1 MPNDNADVD
10 WAQNLAMNAL
20 TGGKKPQNQSGLGG
34 LASSFLGGSG
44 SHGGSSSSGGGGL
57 GHMAGQ
63 LVGSLFSDGK
73 PNNQQQQQQ
82 QQQSSHQASGHGGS
96 SSGGQGGGLMGYL
109 GGHHGSVSTVD
120 L

>member
-1 MPNDNADVD
+1 MS
-10 WAQNLAMNAL
+10 AL
-20 TGGKKPQNQSGLGG
+20 TGGKKPQNQSGLGS

-82 QQQSSHQASGHGGS
+82 SSHQASGHGGS

>member
-1 MPNDNADVD
+1 MG

-44 SHGGSSSSGGGGL
+44 SHGGGSSSGGGGL
-57 GHMAGQ
+57 SHIAGQ
-63 LVGSLFSDGK
+63 IVGSLFSDGK

-82 QQQSSHQASGHGGS
+82 QQQSSHQSDGYGGS
-96 SSGGQGGGLMGYL
+96 SSGGQGGGGGGGGLMDFL